1 MRKLWIIG
9 AVVSSL
15 TLAACG
21 VTASIDQ
28 AVSSIGASANLQ
40 VHLTASASGAGTA
53 QAQGVLSALSMDMRY
68 SSTNGGALSQSGGL
82 VNSEILVN
90 SNAQTLL
97 DLRQVD
103 KNLYVQIN
111 VTALAS
117 IPGIGATAQQLA
129 GAQLLLGDRWFEFPE
144 SLLKSYLPTTSV
156 SSAQLSKEQ
165 AAARAMLDALS
176 TLISK
181 TPYKTLPGGGYSQ
194 TGTLDSVVQAVLP
207 ALNGFTGKTLTPS
220 NVKGNYT
227 IGFTMSGATATG
239 GSLSI
244 TAPNGT
250 KGDATATLN
259 ATITHDNQSVEAP
272 SGATVITRTLLTQLL
287 SQAMGSSAS
296 LG

>member
-1 MRKLWIIG
+1 MRKLWIVG

-15 TLAACG
+15 VLTACG
-21 VTASIDQ
+21 VSATIDQ

-40 VHLTASASGAGTA
+40 VHLTASVSGAGSA
-53 QAQGVLSALSMDMRY
+53 QAQGILSALSMDMRY
-68 SSTNGGALSQSGGL
+68 SSSNGGALSQSGGL
-82 VNSEILVN
+82 VNAEIMVN
-90 SNAQTLL
+90 SNAQTLV

-103 KNLYVQIN
+103 KNLYAQIN

-129 GAQLLLGDRWFEFPE
+129 AVQLLIGGRWFEFPQ
-144 SLLKSYLPTTSV
+144 SLLKSYLPTTTV
-156 SSAQLSKEQ
+156 STAQLSKEQ
-165 AAARAMLDALS
+165 AAARAMMDALS

-181 TPYKTLPGGGYSQ
+181 TPYKTLAGGGYSQ
-194 TGTLDSVVQAVLP
+194 TGSLDSVVNAVLP
-207 ALNGFTGKTLTPS
+207 ALNGLTGKSLAPS
-220 NVKGNYT
+220 NVKGTYT

-250 KGDATATLN
+250 KGDATIKVD
-259 ATITHDNQSVEAP
+259 ATITHDAQSVTAP
-272 SGATVITRTLLTQLL
+272 SGATVITPALLAQLMN
-287 SQAMGSSAS
+287 QAQGASSA